1 MNYYEFNARGT
12 SWPVV
17 EFDMGASAELESLS
31 PAVDRL
37 VAELDAARAARD
49 YARADEVRAM
59 LRCIRVGTVVRY
71 GVSVCTGKAG
81 TEWHWTI
88 TE

>member
-1 MNYYEFNARGT
+1 MRT
-12 SWPVV
+12 SA
-17 EFDMGASAELESLS
+17 DLESLA
-31 PAVDRL
+31 PTVDRL

-59 LRCIRVGTVVRY
+59 LRGIRVGTVLRY
-71 GVSVCTGKAG
+71 GVSVCTGRAG